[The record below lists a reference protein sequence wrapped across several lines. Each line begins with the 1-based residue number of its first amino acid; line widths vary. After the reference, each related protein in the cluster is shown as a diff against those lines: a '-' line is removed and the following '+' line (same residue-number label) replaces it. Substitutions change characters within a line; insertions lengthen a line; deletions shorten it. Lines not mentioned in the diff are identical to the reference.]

1 MNDRILFNEELEEGD
16 FNEDLEIDDLED
28 NNLINRREAIKKT
41 LMAVAAGAAMMIPME
56 SLADDSEPLAKDK
69 EKERLAAFEKVRKEG
84 LAAIEK
90 KQRYVIEFQAPG
102 REGRNSWYERVL
114 ILFFNSGQTG
124 VFAEKWMEGEKQKV
138 TRFDLKEWDKLVKS
152 YEDLKFTVME

>member
-90 KQRYVIEFQAPG
+90 KQRYVIEFKAPG
-102 REGRNSWYERVL
+102 DGTWYERVL

>member
-1 MNDRILFNEELEEGD
+1 MGNELLSKQAVLEESFLDEEAD
-16 FNEDLEIDDLED
+16 FRDSAVMS
-28 NNLINRREAIKKT
+28 RREAIKKT
-41 LMAVAAGAAMMIPME
+41 LMAVAAGAAMMMPME

-114 ILFFNSGQTG
+114 I
-124 VFAEKWMEGEKQKV
+124 
-138 TRFDLKEWDKLVKS
+138 
-152 YEDLKFTVME
+152 